1 MLSKIIQFSI
11 KNKLVIL
18 LGVFAMILGGIYSI
32 SKLPIDA
39 VPDITNNQVLIIT
52 SVPSAGAPD
61 VERLITVPIEQATR
75 NIPGMIEQR
84 SFSRFGLSLVTLVF
98 NDDIDIYWA
107 RQQVS
112 ERLVTVKS
120 QMPEG
125 MGIPEL
131 GPLTTGLGEIY
142 QYVVRPKK
150 GYEGKYS
157 LTELR
162 TMQDWIV
169 RKQLLGTPGVADV
182 SSFGGAVKQ
191 YEVSVN
197 PELLKQYDLSV
208 NDIYTALN
216 DNNQNAGGA
225 YIEHGPNVLFI
236 RTEGMVDSL
245 DQIGSI
251 PVKTLTNGIPLLIR
265 DIAEIRFGEA
275 TKFGATTFN
284 ADGEVAGAVV
294 MMLKGENSKQVIK
307 DIKSKIAT
315 IQESMP
321 EGVVIEPFLD
331 RTKMVDNAIG
341 TVSKNLLEGALIV
354 IFILIL
360 FLGNLR
366 AGLVVASVI
375 PLAMLFAFILMHVFG
390 VSGNLMSLGALDFGL
405 LVDGAVIIVEAVLHQ
420 LYHSSKKG
428 QHNQL
433 DKVEMNTI
441 VGQVSNKMMGAAAF
455 GQIIIL
461 IVYLPILSLTGI
473 EGKMFKPMAQ
483 TVSFA
488 LIGAFILSI
497 TYVPMMSAWVLNR
510 NRVQKDSLTDRY
522 MQKLE
527 NFYEPL
533 LMKALK
539 MPKQIVGF
547 TIVLFAGA
555 IFLLTTLGG
564 EFIPKLEEGDF
575 AVETRVLSGG
585 SINTTLD
592 ATQKASKL
600 LIDRFPEIEKIVTK
614 IGAGEIPTD
623 PMTMDASDLMII
635 LKDKKDWVSAGTFDE
650 LADTMGKVM
659 SQVPGISSGFQYPV
673 QMRFNELMTGSRQ
686 DVSCKIFG
694 ENLDSLSKYAALMG
708 NIINQVEGA
717 KDLYTET
724 VTGISQVVVHFNRT
738 AIARYGANIKEVNQV
753 IQSAYAGGVS
763 GKVFEGDRRFDLVV
777 RLNNIQKKDWQQ
789 IKNLMVTVGNGKQV
803 PLYELAEVKMEE
815 GPYQIQREDAA
826 RRIVVG
832 FNVRGK
838 DVKTVVTQVQEKVK
852 KTIQFPPGYYVVYGG
867 QFENLEHAVSR
878 LQIAVPVALLL
889 IFVMLF
895 FAFNNIKHCLLIFSA
910 IPFSAIGGVLALW
923 LRGMPFSISAGV
935 GFIALFGV
943 AVLNG
948 IVLLTEMNKLAMEP
962 NRTIV
967 DIITTATKTRLRPIL
982 ITAAVASLGFIPM
995 ALSSGAGAEVQK
1007 PLATVVIGGLL
1018 SATLLTLFVLPIFYQ
1033 LFEKKRLGQTT
1044 IAIILCM
1051 IGLNATALQAQQV
1064 TIEKPLAKV
1073 VEQAMLVSPTLK
1085 TTEAQRAYYQTL
1097 SKSSFD
1103 PAKLAF
1109 RGEIGNVNSSLN
1121 DSKYAVEQVF
1131 DLPKVY
1137 KAQKNLNLS
1146 ISQNYSY
1153 QAALDEK
1160 IIKHAIE
1167 QLYIQLQFQVAKGF
1181 LLGQLD
1187 SIYAKQLAAVD
1198 ARFKAGQDNGLEQLN
1213 MQNWVSLH
1221 KQLMIKNQNEQL
1233 GLQKQFV
1240 ILLQDPSLLIPAENL
1255 KFEPKLLDTVIDA
1268 GHPMNLFWKQKLQ
1281 SAIAET
1287 NVAKSK
1293 ILPQVA
1299 VGYTNQ
1305 SFRMNPTDQ
1314 NRYNSVNLGLNVPL
1328 FRAGLKQK
1336 VKASQANETVMMHE
1350 KEKAILDLNMQIQ
1363 KAWSNYQQTMDL
1375 YQHIQKGLIPNATK
1389 MANMANL
1396 SFKEGQISYI
1406 EWSNAMSQ
1414 VQQIQ
1419 MQALES
1425 LELFNLNQSTL
1436 YYLLSK

>member
-18 LGVFAMILGGIYSI
+18 LGLFALVIGGVYSI

-98 NDDIDIYWA
+98 NDEIDIYWA

-120 QMPEG
+120 QMPDG

-142 QYVVRPKK
+142 QYVLRTKK

-191 YEVSVN
+191 FEVSVN

-216 DNNQNAGGA
+216 DNNENTGGA

-236 RTEGMVDSL
+236 RTEGMVDSI
-245 DQIGSI
+245 DQISSI
-251 PVKTLTNGIPLLIR
+251 PVKTLSNGMPLLVR
-265 DIAEIRFGEA
+265 DLAEVKLGEA
-275 TKFGATTFN
+275 TKFGATAYN

-294 MMLKGENSKQVIK
+294 MMLKGENSNQVIS
-307 DIKSKIAT
+307 DIKTKIAT
-315 IQESMP
+315 IQETMP
-321 EGVVIEPFLD
+321 EGVIIEPFLD

-375 PLAMLFAFILMHVFG
+375 PLSMLFAFILMHLFG

-433 DKVEMNTI
+433 DKAEMNTI

-510 NRVQKDSLTDRY
+510 NRVQKETMTDKF

-527 NFYEPL
+527 AFYEPL

-539 MPKQIVGF
+539 IPKQIVGL
-547 TIVLFAGA
+547 TIALFIGA
-555 IFLLTTLGG
+555 LFLLNSLGG

-575 AVETRVLSGG
+575 AVETRVLSGA

-600 LIDRFPEIEKIVTK
+600 LIDRFPEVEKIVTK

-623 PMTMDASDLMII
+623 PMTMDASDLIII
-635 LKDKKDWVSAGTFDE
+635 LKDKKDWVSAKTFDE

-659 SQVPGISSGFQYPV
+659 SQVPGITSGFQYPV

-694 ENLDSLSKYAALMG
+694 ENLDSLAKYAALMG
-708 NIINQVEGA
+708 NLINDVEGA

-738 AIARYGANIKEVNQV
+738 AIANYGANIKEVNQV
-753 IQSAYAGGVS
+753 IQSAYAGGIA

-777 RLNNIQKKDWQQ
+777 RLNTEQKKDWQQ

-803 PLYELAEVKMEE
+803 PLYELAEVKIEE

-838 DVKTVVTQVQEKVK
+838 DVKTVVTEVQDKVK

-889 IFVMLF
+889 ILVMLF
-895 FAFNNIKHCLLIFSA
+895 FAFKNIKHCLLIFSA
-910 IPFSAIGGVLALW
+910 IPFSAIGGVFALW
-923 LRGMPFSISAGV
+923 IRDMPFSISAGV

-962 NRTIV
+962 SRTTF
-967 DIITTATKTRLRPIL
+967 DIIATATKTRLRPIL

-995 ALSSGAGAEVQK
+995 AISSGAGAEVQK

-1044 IAIILCM
+1044 MAIILCM
-1051 IGLNATALQAQQV
+1051 IGLNATSLQAQPLTV
-1064 TIEKPLAKV
+1064 KRPLAKV
-1073 VEQAMLVSPTLK
+1073 IEQAKLVSPTLK
-1085 TTEAQRAYYQTL
+1085 TTLAQQAYYDVLT
-1097 SKSSFD
+1097 KSSFD
-1103 PAKLAF
+1103 PAKLSL
-1109 RGEIGNVNSSLN
+1109 RGELGNVNSSLN
-1121 DSKYAVEQVF
+1121 DSKYAAEQVF
-1131 DLPKVY
+1131 DLPQVY
-1137 KAQKNLNLS
+1137 QAQKKLYQSIRQGYDYQIVLNQKY
-1146 ISQNYSY
+1146 IQ
-1153 QAALDEK
+1153 
-1160 IIKHAIE
+1160 HAVE
-1167 QLYIQLQFQVAKGF
+1167 QLYIQLQFQVAKGG
-1181 LLGQLD
+1181 LLSQLD
-1187 SIYAKQLAAVD
+1187 TIYLKQLAAVD
-1198 ARFKAGQDNGLEQLN
+1198 ARFKAGQDNGLEQIN
-1213 MQNWVSLH
+1213 MQNWVSMH
-1221 KQLMIKNQNEQL
+1221 QQLMIKHQNEQH
-1233 GLQKQFV
+1233 GLQKQFA
-1240 ILLQDPSLLIPAENL
+1240 ILLQDSTMILPEEILN
-1255 KFEPKLLDTVIDA
+1255 FEPKLMDTSVDTS
-1268 GHPMNLFWKQKLQ
+1268 HPLNLFWKQKLQ

-1287 NVAKSK
+1287 NIAKSK
-1293 ILPQVA
+1293 VLPQVA
-1299 VGYTNQ
+1299 MGYTNQ
-1305 SFRMNPTDQ
+1305 SFRMTPNDQ
-1314 NRYNSVNLGLNVPL
+1314 NRYNSINLGLNVPL
-1328 FRAGLKQK
+1328 FRSGLKQK
-1336 VKASQANETVMMHE
+1336 VKASQANETVIAQE
-1350 KEKAILDLNMQIQ
+1350 KEKASIDLEMEIQ
-1363 KAWSNYQQTMDL
+1363 KAWNQYQQTVDL
-1375 YQHIQKGLIPNATK
+1375 YQHFQKNLLPNANK
-1389 MANMANL
+1389 IAMIANV

-1406 EWSNAMSQ
+1406 EWSNSMTQ
-1414 VQQIQ
+1414 VQSIK
-1419 MQALES
+1419 MQALET

-1436 YYLLSK
+1436 NYLLSK

>member
-11 KNKLVIL
+11 KNKLVVL
-18 LGVFAMILGGIYSI
+18 LGLFALILGGVYSI

-98 NDDIDIYWA
+98 EDGMDIYWA

-112 ERLVTVKS
+112 ERLITVKS

-191 YEVSVN
+191 FEVSVN

-225 YIEHGPNVLFI
+225 YIEHGPGVLFI
-236 RTEGMVDSL
+236 RTEGMVDSM
-245 DQIGSI
+245 DQISSI
-251 PVKTLTNGIPLLIR
+251 PVKTLSNGMPLLIR
-265 DIAEIRFGEA
+265 DIAQVKIGEA
-275 TKFGATTFN
+275 TKFGATAFN
-284 ADGEVAGAVV
+284 ANGEVAGAVV
-294 MMLKGENSKQVIK
+294 MMLKGENSKQVIAN
-307 DIKSKIAT
+307 IKTKIAT
-315 IQESMP
+315 IQETMP

-375 PLAMLFAFILMHVFG
+375 PLAMLFAFILMHLFG

-420 LYHSSKKG
+420 LYHSSKKEG
-428 QHNQL
+428 HSQL
-433 DKVEMNTI
+433 DKSEMNSI

-510 NRVQKDSLTDRY
+510 NRVQKDTLTDRY

-527 NFYEPL
+527 NVYEPL

-539 MPKQIVGF
+539 LPKQIIGF
-547 TIVLFAGA
+547 TIALFAGA

-575 AVETRVLSGG
+575 AVDTRLLSG
-585 SINTTLD
+585 SSLNTTLD

-623 PMTMDASDLMII
+623 PMSMEASDLMII
-635 LKDKKDWVSAGTFDE
+635 LKDKKEWVSAKTFDE

-659 SQVPGISSGFQYPV
+659 SQVPGITSGFQYPV

-694 ENLDSLSKYAALMG
+694 ENLDSLSKYAALLG
-708 NIINQVEGA
+708 NIIHDVQGA

-724 VTGISQVVVHFNRT
+724 VTGISQVVIHFNRT

-753 IQSAYAGGVS
+753 IQSAYAGGVA

-777 RLNNIQKKDWQQ
+777 RLNTVQKQDWQQ

-838 DVKTVVTQVQEKVK
+838 DVKTVVTEVQEKVK
-852 KTIQFPPGYYVVYGG
+852 KSIQFPPGYYVVYCG

-889 IFVMLF
+889 ILVMLF
-895 FAFNNIKHCLLIFSA
+895 FAFNNLKHCLLIFSA

-1033 LFEKKRLGQTT
+1033 LFEKKRLGQST
-1044 IAIILCM
+1044 IVILFCF
-1051 IGLNATALQAQQV
+1051 IGLNATTLHAQQLTV
-1064 TIEKPLAKV
+1064 IKPLAKV

-1085 TTEAQRAYYQTL
+1085 TTEAQVAYYQTL

-1103 PAKLAF
+1103 PAKLTF
-1109 RGEIGNVNSSLN
+1109 RGELGNVNSSLN

-1137 KAQKNLNLS
+1137 QAQKNLNLS

-1153 QAALDEK
+1153 QTVLDQK
-1160 IIKHAIE
+1160 MIQHAVE
-1167 QLYIQLQFQVAKGF
+1167 QLYIQLQFQVAKGI
-1181 LLGQLD
+1181 LLSQLD

-1240 ILLQDPSLLIPAENL
+1240 ILLQDPSLLIPAESL

-1305 SFRMNPTDQ
+1305 SFRLNPNDQ

-1328 FRAGLKQK
+1328 FRSGLKQK

-1363 KAWSNYQQTMDL
+1363 KAWSNYQETMDL

-1419 MQALES
+1419 MQGLES
-1425 LELFNLNQSTL
+1425 LALFNLNQSTL

>member
-1 MLSKIIQFSI
+1 
-11 KNKLVIL
+11 
-18 LGVFAMILGGIYSI
+18 
-32 SKLPIDA
+32 
-39 VPDITNNQVLIIT
+39 
-52 SVPSAGAPD
+52 
-61 VERLITVPIEQATR
+61 
-75 NIPGMIEQR
+75 
-84 SFSRFGLSLVTLVF
+84 
-98 NDDIDIYWA
+98 
-107 RQQVS
+107 
-112 ERLVTVKS
+112 
-120 QMPEG
+120 MPEG

-191 YEVSVN
+191 FEVSVN

-225 YIEHGPNVLFI
+225 YIEHGPGVLFI
-236 RTEGMVDSL
+236 RTEGMVDSM
-245 DQIGSI
+245 DQISSI
-251 PVKTLTNGIPLLIR
+251 PVKTLSNGMPLLIR
-265 DIAEIRFGEA
+265 DIAQVKIGEA
-275 TKFGATTFN
+275 TKFGATAYN

-294 MMLKGENSKQVIK
+294 MMLKGENSNQVIAN
-307 DIKSKIAT
+307 IKTKIAT
-315 IQESMP
+315 IQETMP

-375 PLAMLFAFILMHVFG
+375 PLAMLFAFILMHLFG

-433 DKVEMNTI
+433 DKTEMNSI
-441 VGQVSNKMMGAAAF
+441 VGQVSNEMMGAAAF

-510 NRVQKDSLTDRY
+510 NRIQKDSLTDRY

-539 MPKQIVGF
+539 LPKQIIGF
-547 TIVLFAGA
+547 TIVLFAGS

-575 AVETRVLSGG
+575 AVDTRLLSG
-585 SINTTLD
+585 SSLNTTLD

-623 PMTMDASDLMII
+623 PMSMEASDLMII
-635 LKDKKDWVSAGTFDE
+635 LKDKKDWVSANTFDE

-659 SQVPGISSGFQYPV
+659 SQVPGITSGFQYPV

-694 ENLDSLSKYAALMG
+694 ENLDSLSKYAALLG
-708 NIINQVEGA
+708 NIIHDVEGA

-724 VTGISQVVVHFNRT
+724 VTGISQVVIHFNRT

-753 IQSAYAGGVS
+753 IQSAYAGGIA

-777 RLNNIQKKDWQQ
+777 RLNSIQKKDWQQ

-838 DVKTVVTQVQEKVK
+838 DVKTVVTEVQEKVK
-852 KTIQFPPGYYVVYGG
+852 KSIQFPPGYYVVYGG

-889 IFVMLF
+889 ILVMLF
-895 FAFNNIKHCLLIFSA
+895 FAFNNLKHCLLIFSA

-967 DIITTATKTRLRPIL
+967 DIIATATKTRLRPIL

-1044 IAIILCM
+1044 IAILFCI
-1051 IGLNATALQAQQV
+1051 IGLNATALQAQQLTV
-1064 TIEKPLAKV
+1064 KKPLVKV

-1085 TTEAQRAYYQTL
+1085 TTEAQSAYYQAL

-1109 RGEIGNVNSSLN
+1109 RGELGNVNSSLN

-1137 KAQKNLNLS
+1137 QAQKNLNLS

-1153 QAALDEK
+1153 QTVLDQK
-1160 IIKHAIE
+1160 MIQHAVE
-1167 QLYIQLQFQVAKGF
+1167 QLYIQLQFQVAKGI
-1181 LLGQLD
+1181 LLSQLD

-1240 ILLQDPSLLIPAENL
+1240 ILLQDPSLLMPAESL
-1255 KFEPKLLDTVIDA
+1255 KFEPKLLDTVIDT

-1305 SFRMNPTDQ
+1305 SFRMNPNDQ
-1314 NRYNSVNLGLNVPL
+1314 NRYSSVNLGLNVPL
-1328 FRAGLKQK
+1328 FRSGLKQK

-1363 KAWSNYQQTMDL
+1363 KAWSNYQETMDL

>member
-1 MLSKIIQFSI
+1 
-11 KNKLVIL
+11 
-18 LGVFAMILGGIYSI
+18 
-32 SKLPIDA
+32 
-39 VPDITNNQVLIIT
+39 
-52 SVPSAGAPD
+52 
-61 VERLITVPIEQATR
+61 
-75 NIPGMIEQR
+75 
-84 SFSRFGLSLVTLVF
+84 
-98 NDDIDIYWA
+98 
-107 RQQVS
+107 
-112 ERLVTVKS
+112 
-120 QMPEG
+120 
-125 MGIPEL
+125 EL

-169 RKQLLGTPGVADV
+169 RKQLLGTAGVADV

-191 YEVSVN
+191 FEVSVN

-245 DQIGSI
+245 GQIGSI
-251 PVKTLTNGIPLLIR
+251 PVKTLSNGMPLLIS
-265 DIAEIRFGEA
+265 DIAEIKFGEA

-294 MMLKGENSKQVIK
+294 MMLKGENSNQVIA
-307 DIKSKIAT
+307 DIKAKIAT
-315 IQESMP
+315 IQETLP

-375 PLAMLFAFILMHVFG
+375 PLAMLFAFILMHLFG

-433 DKVEMNTI
+433 DKTEMNTI

-510 NRVQKDSLTDRY
+510 NRVQKETMTDKL
-522 MQKLE
+522 MQNLE
-527 NFYEPL
+527 AFYEPL

-539 MPKQIVGF
+539 MPKQIIGL
-547 TIVLFAGA
+547 TIALFIGA

-614 IGAGEIPTD
+614 IGSGEIPTD

-635 LKDKKDWVSAGTFDE
+635 LKDKKDWVSANTFDE

-659 SQVPGISSGFQYPV
+659 SQVPGITSGFQYPV

-708 NIINQVEGA
+708 NIINQVDGA

-753 IQSAYAGGVS
+753 IQSAYAGGVA

-777 RLNNIQKKDWQQ
+777 RLNSIQKKDWQQ

-838 DVKTVVTQVQEKVK
+838 DVKTVVNEVQEKVK
-852 KTIQFPPGYYVVYGG
+852 KSIQFPPGYYVVYGG

-889 IFVMLF
+889 ILVMLF
-895 FAFNNIKHCLLIFSA
+895 FAFNNLKHCLLIFSA

-1044 IAIILCM
+1044 IAILFCI
-1051 IGLNATALQAQQV
+1051 IGLNATVLQAQQLTV
-1064 TIEKPLAKV
+1064 KKPLVKV

-1085 TTEAQRAYYQTL
+1085 TTEAQGAYYQAL

-1109 RGEIGNVNSSLN
+1109 RGELGNVNSSLN

-1137 KAQKNLNLS
+1137 QAQKNLNLS

-1153 QAALDEK
+1153 QTVLDQK
-1160 IIKHAIE
+1160 MIQHAVE
-1167 QLYIQLQFQVAKGF
+1167 QLYIQLQFQVAKGI
-1181 LLGQLD
+1181 LLSQLD

-1221 KQLMIKNQNEQL
+1221 KQFMIKNQNEQL

-1240 ILLQDPSLLIPAENL
+1240 ILLQDPSLLIPAESL
-1255 KFEPKLLDTVIDA
+1255 IFEPKLLDTVIDA

-1305 SFRMNPTDQ
+1305 SFRMNPNDQ

-1328 FRAGLKQK
+1328 FRSGLKQK

-1350 KEKAILDLNMQIQ
+1350 KEKALLDLNMQIQ
-1363 KAWSNYQQTMDL
+1363 KAWSNYQETMDL
-1375 YQHIQKGLIPNATK
+1375 YQHIQKGLIPNANK

-1419 MQALES
+1419 MQAIES
-1425 LELFNLNQSTL
+1425 LALFNLNQSTL

>member
-18 LGVFAMILGGIYSI
+18 LGVFALILGGVYSI

-98 NDDIDIYWA
+98 EDDIDIYWA

-191 YEVSVN
+191 FEVSVN

-245 DQIGSI
+245 DQVGSI
-251 PVKTLTNGIPLLIR
+251 PVKTLINGIPLLIR

-275 TKFGATTFN
+275 TKFGATAYN

-294 MMLKGENSKQVIK
+294 MMLKGENSKQVIA
-307 DIKSKIAT
+307 DIKTKIAT
-315 IQESMP
+315 IQETLP
-321 EGVVIEPFLD
+321 EGVIIEPFLD

-375 PLAMLFAFILMHVFG
+375 PLAMLFAFILMHLFG

-420 LYHSSKKG
+420 LYHSSRKG

-433 DKVEMNTI
+433 DKTEMNTI

-497 TYVPMMSAWVLNR
+497 TYIPMMSAWVLNR
-510 NRVQKDSLTDRY
+510 NRLQKETMTDKF
-522 MQKLE
+522 MHNLE

-539 MPKQIVGF
+539 IPKQIVGF

-555 IFLLTTLGG
+555 IVLLTTLGG

-585 SINTTLD
+585 SISTTLD

-600 LIDRFPEIEKIVTK
+600 LIDRFPEIDKIVTK

-623 PMTMDASDLMII
+623 PMTMDASDLIII
-635 LKDKKDWVSAGTFDE
+635 LKDKKDWVSANTFDE

-708 NIINQVEGA
+708 DIINQVEGA

-724 VTGISQVVVHFNRT
+724 VTGISQVVVHFNRN
-738 AIARYGANIKEVNQV
+738 AIANYGANIKEVNQV
-753 IQSAYAGGVS
+753 IQSAYAGGVA

-777 RLNNIQKKDWQQ
+777 RLNNIQKQDWQQ

-838 DVKTVVTQVQEKVK
+838 DVKTVVTEVQAKVK
-852 KTIQFPPGYYVVYGG
+852 KSIQFPPGYYVVYGG

-878 LQIAVPVALLL
+878 LQIAVPVVLLL
-889 IFVMLF
+889 ILVMLF
-895 FAFNNIKHCLLIFSA
+895 FAFNNLKHCLLIFSA

-1033 LFEKKRLGQTT
+1033 LFEKKRVGQTT
-1044 IAIILCM
+1044 IAILFCI
-1051 IGLNATALQAQQV
+1051 IGLNATALQAQQLV
-1064 TIEKPLAKV
+1064 VKKPLAKV
-1073 VEQAMLVSPTLK
+1073 IEQVMLVSPTLK
-1085 TTEAQRAYYQTL
+1085 TTEAQSAYYQTL

-1109 RGEIGNVNSSLN
+1109 RGELGNVNSGLN

-1137 KAQKNLNLS
+1137 QAQKNLNLS

-1153 QAALDEK
+1153 QTVLDQK
-1160 IIKHAIE
+1160 MIQHAVE
-1167 QLYIQLQFQVAKGF
+1167 QLYIQLQFQVAKGI
-1181 LLGQLD
+1181 LLSQLD

-1240 ILLQDPSLLIPAENL
+1240 ILLQDSSLLIPAESL
-1255 KFEPKLLDTVIDA
+1255 KFDPKLLDTVIDA

-1305 SFRMNPTDQ
+1305 SFRMNPNDQ
-1314 NRYNSVNLGLNVPL
+1314 NRYSSVNLGLNVPL
-1328 FRAGLKQK
+1328 FRSGLKQK

-1363 KAWSNYQQTMDL
+1363 KSWSNYQETMDL